1 MTGETAAGSEA
12 LAYTPAQIV
21 EYLDRYIVGQEQA
34 KRAVALAIRNR
45 WRRLQLDERQR
56 QEITP
61 KNILLIG
68 PTGVGKTEI
77 ARRLAQLL
85 RAPFV
90 KVEATKFTEVGY
102 VGRDVESMV
111 RDLVKVAIALV
122 REEQEA
128 IVRAEAE
135 ARAEARLVDVLL
147 SSGAVSELT
156 ATDPAARGGA
166 RERLRDMLRRGV
178 LDNRRITLELPGR
191 KVGVRV
197 VPLPGMEQLEQD
209 LERMFRD
216 LLPKPPQT
224 REMTVAEARKI
235 FIDQELEKLL
245 DEDKITQEALRRA
258 EESGIIFVDELD
270 KICATGTRVGGDVSR
285 EGVQRDLLPI
295 IEGTTVST
303 RYGSIRTDFILFI
316 GAGAFHMARP
326 SDLMPELQ
334 GRFPIRVELHPLK
347 KEDFL
352 RILKEPESS
361 IIRQYQA
368 LLRTE
373 GVELTFRD
381 DALEAIADIAYRVNR
396 QTQDIGARRLHT
408 IVERVLEDV
417 SFDAPALSGQTIVVD
432 RDYVLERLKDVVTDE
447 DLARYVL

>member
-1 MTGETAAGSEA
+1 M
-12 LAYTPAQIV
+12 
-21 EYLDRYIVGQEQA
+21 
-34 KRAVALAIRNR
+34 
-45 WRRLQLDERQR
+45 
-56 QEITP
+56 
-61 KNILLIG
+61 LIG

-111 RDLVKVAIALV
+111 RDLVKVAIGLV

-128 IVRAEAE
+128 AVREEAE
-135 ARAEARLVDVLL
+135 ARAEERLIDVLIESDVL
-147 SSGAVSELT
+147 PDEHTTRVS
-156 ATDPAARGGA
+156 AI

-178 LDNRRITLELPGR
+178 LENRRVTIRIPGR
-191 KVGVRV
+191 KSGVHV
-197 VPLPGMEQLEQD
+197 VPIPGMEQLEQD
-209 LERMFRD
+209 LERVFRN
-216 LLPKPPQT
+216 LLPRT
-224 REMTVAEARKI
+224 SHSREVTVAEARKI
-235 FIDQELEKLL
+235 LLEQEQENLL
-245 DEDKITQEALRRA
+245 DEDKITQEAIQRA

-270 KICATGTRVGGDVSR
+270 KICATGVRHGADVSR

-295 IEGTTVST
+295 IEGTTVYT
-303 RYGSIRTDFILFI
+303 RYGSVRTDFILFI
-316 GAGAFHMARP
+316 GAGAFHMSRP

-334 GRFPIRVELHPLK
+334 GRFPIRVELQSLK

-373 GVELTFRD
+373 GVELEFRD
-381 DALEAIADIAYRVNR
+381 DALEAIADIAFQVNR

-408 IVERVLEDV
+408 IVERVLEQV
-417 SFDAPALSGQTIVVD
+417 SFDAPSLSGQTIVVD
-432 RDYVLERLKDVVTDE
+432 RDYVLDRLKDVATDE